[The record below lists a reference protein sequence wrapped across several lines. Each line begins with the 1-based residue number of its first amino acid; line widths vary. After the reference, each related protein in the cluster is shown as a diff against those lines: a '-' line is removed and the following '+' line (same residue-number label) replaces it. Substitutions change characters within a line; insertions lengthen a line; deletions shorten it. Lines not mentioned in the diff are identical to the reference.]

1 MQMLRRKHSTGGLIV
16 AGLAMMAVASAAP
29 RSFEHLAEQSG
40 QPTSQQST
48 KPAAKLAK
56 PIGPP
61 PNFAHDV
68 APILYRNCV
77 SCHRPGESAPFSLL
91 NYQDAKKHAE
101 QIAAATES
109 RYMPPWLPAAGY
121 SDFAGEHRLTAEE
134 ITLIANWVKNGA
146 IEGPASETPPAPSF
160 TEGWQLGPPDLV
172 VEATRAYTI
181 PARGP
186 DVFYNFIFSPGISAT
201 KYVRAIEIRPGNT
214 HLIHHANVIV
224 DRARSARRQET
235 EPGAGFPG
243 MNVKIVRNVY
253 DFDTHF
259 LFWKPGGAPFV
270 EQDGFSWRLD
280 PGNDLVLNAHIM
292 TMGMPEEVK
301 PSIGLY
307 FTDKP
312 PKYAPILIQLDRD
325 GALNIP
331 PGDPDFVVT
340 DRFTLPLD
348 ADALAVYPHAH
359 YFGHILESYAILPSG
374 ERKQLILIRHW
385 DPKWQAVYNYRE
397 PVFLPKGTVL
407 VMRWHYDNSA
417 GNPRNPHRP
426 PRRVF
431 SGNQSTDEMA
441 HLSFQ
446 LLPREPGQ
454 RGVLEEAL
462 MRHQLEKY
470 PDDFQAHLWLGA
482 LKISRMDP
490 GGAVSVFREAVK
502 LQPDLPEGHSWLGVA
517 LGAIGLSNE
526 AIEQFRIA
534 LKIQPDYIPA
544 RYNLAKTLACTGQF
558 DEAAQD
564 FAMVVAAFPAD
575 AQVRNDFGELYLRM
589 GKPGE
594 ALEQFN
600 KALAANPSHP
610 AALKNRDLAQQQL
623 AGR

>member
-1 MQMLRRKHSTGGLIV
+1 MLRRNRSAGKLVVV
-16 AGLAMMAVASAAP
+16 AGLAMMIVAASAAP
-29 RSFEHLAEQSG
+29 RLNDSQS
-40 QPTSQQST
+40 QST
-48 KPAAKLAK
+48 QPGVPA
-56 PIGPP
+56 

-68 APILYRNCV
+68 APILYQNCV

-91 NYQDAKKHAE
+91 NYSDAKKHAQ
-101 QIAAATES
+101 QIASATAS
-109 RYMPPWLPAAGY
+109 RAMPPWLPAAGY
-121 SDFAGEHRLTAEE
+121 GEFAGEHRLTADE
-134 ITLIANWVKNGA
+134 IALIANWVKGGA
-146 IEGPASETPPAPSF
+146 PEGPADETPPAPKF
-160 TEGWQLGPPDLV
+160 TEGWQLGPPDLI

-181 PARGP
+181 PAKGP

-201 KYVRAIEIRPGNT
+201 KFVRAIEIRPGNT

-243 MNVKIVRNVY
+243 MNMKIVRNVF

-259 LFWKPGGAPFV
+259 LFWKPGSTPWT

-280 PGNDLVLNAHIM
+280 PGNDLVLNAHMM

-312 PKYAPILIQLDRD
+312 PKYAPILIQLEHD

-331 PGDPDFVVT
+331 PGDADFVVT
-340 DRFTLPLD
+340 DKFTLPLD

-359 YFGHILESYAILPSG
+359 YLGHVLEGYAILPNG
-374 ERKQLILIRHW
+374 TRKELILIRHW
-385 DPKWQAVYNYRE
+385 DPKWQSVYHYRE

-417 GNPRNPHRP
+417 ANPRNPHRP
-426 PRRVF
+426 PQRPLQRVF

-446 LLPREPGQ
+446 LLPRESGK
-454 RGVLEEAL
+454 RGALEEAY

-482 LKISRMDP
+482 LKLSRLDP
-490 GGAVSVFREAVK
+490 SGAVTVLREAVK
-502 LQPDLPEGHSWLGVA
+502 LQPNQPEGHSWLGVA
-517 LGAIGLSNE
+517 LGALGLSRD
-526 AIEQFRIA
+526 ATEQFRLA

-544 RYNLAKTLACTGQF
+544 RYNLAKSLARSGEF
-558 DEAAQD
+558 AEAVQD
-564 FAMVVAAFPAD
+564 FSQVVTAFPQD
-575 AQVRNDFGELYLRM
+575 AQVHNDFGELYLRM
-589 GKPGE
+589 GKPAE
-594 ALEQFN
+594 ALEQFE
-600 KALAANPSHP
+600 KALAANPTHP
-610 AALKNRDLAQQQL
+610 AALKNRELARQQL
-623 AGR
+623 SGR

>member
-1 MQMLRRKHSTGGLIV
+1 MLRGNGSTGKLMMV
-16 AGLAMMAVASAAP
+16 AGLAMVIAIAAAASRPNQKTTRPIAP
-29 RSFEHLAEQSG
+29 
-40 QPTSQQST
+40 T
-48 KPAAKLAK
+48 
-56 PIGPP
+56 

-68 APILYRNCV
+68 APIFYKNCV
-77 SCHRPGESAPFSLL
+77 SCHRPGETAPFSLL
-91 NYQDAKKHAE
+91 NYSDAKKHAQ
-101 QIAAATES
+101 QIASATAS
-109 RYMPPWLPAAGY
+109 RAMPPWLPVAGY
-121 SDFAGEHRLTAEE
+121 GNFADEHRLSSDE
-134 ITLIANWVKNGA
+134 IALIASWVKGGA
-146 IEGPASETPPAPSF
+146 PEGPAGETPPAPNF
-160 TEGWQLGPPDLV
+160 TEGWQLGPPDMI

-181 PARGP
+181 PAHGP
-186 DVFYNFIFSPGISAT
+186 DVFYNFIFSPEISST

-235 EPGAGFPG
+235 QPGAGFPG
-243 MNVKIVRNVY
+243 MNVKIVRNVF

-259 LFWKPGGAPFV
+259 LFWKPGSIPWT

-280 PGNDLVLNAHIM
+280 PGNDLVLNAHMM
-292 TMGMPEEVK
+292 TMGIPEEVK

-312 PKYAPILIQLDRD
+312 PKYAPILIQLEHD

-331 PGDPDFVVT
+331 LGDADFIVT
-340 DRFTLPLD
+340 DKFTLPLD

-359 YFGHILESYAILPSG
+359 YLGRVLEGYAILPNG
-374 ERKQLILIRHW
+374 ARKELILIRHW
-385 DPKWQAVYNYRE
+385 NPKWQSVYHYRE

-417 GNPRNPHRP
+417 ANPRNPHRP
-426 PRRVF
+426 PQRVV

-454 RGVLEEAL
+454 RGALEEAY

-482 LKISRMDP
+482 VKLSRLDP
-490 GGAVSVFREAVK
+490 SGAVTVLREAVK

-517 LGAIGLSNE
+517 LGALGLSRE
-526 AIEQFRIA
+526 SIEQFRAA

-544 RYNLAKTLACTGQF
+544 RYNLAKALARSGEF
-558 DEAAQD
+558 AEAVQD
-564 FAMVVAAFPAD
+564 FSQVVAAFPQD
-575 AQVRNDFGELYLRM
+575 AQVHNDFGELYLRM
-589 GKPGE
+589 GKPAE
-594 ALEQFN
+594 ALEQFE
-600 KALAANPSHP
+600 KALAINPTQA
-610 AALKNRDLAQQQL
+610 AALKNRELARQQL
-623 AGR
+623 SGR